1 MKNTL
6 SMQQTIVNDIV
17 RSIQKQQDELIKKR
31 LNRILGYDLN
41 LEDESKRRFPRI
53 GIFHQNTETSY
64 YWNDGSIDGI
74 RIITFIQNPI
84 DFTNLENN
92 KLTTSISYK

>member
-17 RSIQKQQDELIKKR
+17 NSIQKQQDELIKKR

-41 LEDESKRRFPRI
+41 LEE
-53 GIFHQNTETSY
+53 
-64 YWNDGSIDGI
+64 
-74 RIITFIQNPI
+74 
-84 DFTNLENN
+84 
-92 KLTTSISYK
+92 

>member
-1 MKNTL
+1 METMMKDAINKAVQNI
-6 SMQQTIVNDIV
+6 QQ
-17 RSIQKQQDELIKKR
+17 QQDKLIKKR

-41 LEDESKRRFPRI
+41 LEDEFKRRFPRI
-53 GIFHQNTETSY
+53 GIFNQDTETSY

-84 DFTNLENN
+84 DFFFFVNN
-92 KLTTSISYK
+92 KLSVGLSYR